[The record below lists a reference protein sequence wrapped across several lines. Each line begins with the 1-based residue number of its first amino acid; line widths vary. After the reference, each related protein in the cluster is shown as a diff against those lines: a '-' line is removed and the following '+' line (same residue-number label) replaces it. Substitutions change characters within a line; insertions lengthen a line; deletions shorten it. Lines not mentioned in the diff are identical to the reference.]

1 MRTSENIYNY
11 IKSQEMPNEKAYK
24 EHDKKVYN
32 SIGYGH
38 SNRKVTPEMEC
49 NIGYMEALFKQDMEK
64 QDYNISKWMSDFN
77 IRLNQNQFDALSSLC
92 YSVGWVGLRHT
103 RILKMIMEN
112 KANTNEFKE
121 LWLNYDKMRGVKN
134 NALGKR
140 RQFEYQ
146 LWTKQ

>member
-1 MRTSENIYNY
+1 M
-11 IKSQEMPNEKAYK
+11 
-24 EHDKKVYN
+24 D
-32 SIGYGH
+32 
-38 SNRKVTPEMEC
+38 
-49 NIGYMEALFKQDMEK
+49 ALFRQDMEK

-77 IRLNQNQFDALSSLC
+77 IILNQNQFDALSSLC
-92 YSVGWVGLRHT
+92 YSIGWVGLRKT

-112 KANTNEFKE
+112 KYNTQEFKE
-121 LWLNYDKMRGVKN
+121 LWLNYDRMRGVKN